1 MPRHPVFFVA
11 VTDAAL
17 STYHVALSTSHVEK
31 AMKDQGFTLIELLIV
46 VAIVGVIAA
55 IAVPSMLRA
64 RVAGNEASAI
74 ASMRAVSSAQTS
86 YASTAARGGFA
97 VRLAT
102 LGTACS
108 GTSEAF
114 LSPDLA
120 ADPVV
125 KSGYRFAI
133 RSSAA
138 GTAGPT
144 DCNGLPSRSDFY
156 VTATPLGVGVTGHRA
171 LAATA
176 AGAIYYD
183 VSGVPPIESVMVPGG
198 GGLVIQ

>member
-1 MPRHPVFFVA
+1 
-11 VTDAAL
+11 
-17 STYHVALSTSHVEK
+17 
-31 AMKDQGFTLIELLIV
+31 MKDQGFTLIELLIV

-74 ASMRAVSSAQTS
+74 ASMRAVNSAQTS
-86 YASTAARGGFA
+86 YASSAARGGHA
-97 VRLAT
+97 VQLAT

-114 LSPDLA
+114 LSADLA

-133 RSSAA
+133 RSTAA
-138 GTAGPT
+138 ATPGRP
-144 DCNGLPSRSDFY
+144 
-156 VTATPLGVGVTGHRA
+156 TATARQAVRLLRDGHAARRGRHRA
-171 LAATA
+171 SRL
-176 AGAIYYD
+176 
-183 VSGVPPIESVMVPGG
+183 GG
-198 GGLVIQ
+198 DRRRSHLLRRLGRSTDRGR

>member
-1 MPRHPVFFVA
+1 
-11 VTDAAL
+11 
-17 STYHVALSTSHVEK
+17 
-31 AMKDQGFTLIELLIV
+31 MKDQGFTLIELLIV

-74 ASMRAVSSAQTS
+74 ASMRAVSSAQIS

-97 VRLAT
+97 VQLAT
-102 LGTACS
+102 LGTGCS

-125 KSGYRFAI
+125 KSGYRFGI
-133 RSSAA
+133 RS
-138 GTAGPT
+138 
-144 DCNGLPSRSDFY
+144 
-156 VTATPLGVGVTGHRA
+156 TATGTGRTDGLQRHAKPFRFLRDGHADRRGLHRASRPGSHRGRSHLLRRLGRSAGRSCDGPGRRRAGHSVVGVRRRGPGRDA
-171 LAATA
+171 RSIWVKVV
-176 AGAIYYD
+176 AI
-183 VSGVPPIESVMVPGG
+183 G
-198 GGLVIQ
+198 

>member
-1 MPRHPVFFVA
+1 
-11 VTDAAL
+11 
-17 STYHVALSTSHVEK
+17 
-31 AMKDQGFTLIELLIV
+31 MKDRGFTLIELLIV
-46 VAIVGVIAA
+46 VAVVGVLGA

-74 ASMRAVSSAQTS
+74 ASMRSVSSAQTS
-86 YASTAARGGFA
+86 YASSAARGGFA
-97 VRLAT
+97 VLLAT
-102 LGTACS
+102 LGTACT

-125 KSGYRFAI
+125 KSGYRFAM
-133 RSSAA
+133 RSATAA
-138 GTAGPT
+138 TAGPT
-144 DCNGLPSRSDFY
+144 DCNGTASRSDFY

-176 AGAIYYD
+176 AGSIYYD
-183 VSGVPPIESVMVPGG
+183 PSGVPPTEAVMAPGG